1 MKNKFLQ
8 GTLILL
14 ITSLLLRGMGFV
26 YQMLIVRFAGTEAVG
41 LLNMSFPFYIIF
53 VVLATSGMPVAIAK
67 LTAGYVS
74 QGREYQITTIMRTAF
89 LLVAVLSLCGFA
101 VAFFIMPEIFLLLGT
116 EKRVAQCF
124 LVLIPGII
132 IVPFCSV
139 MRGYFQGMQQMIF
152 PSAGQIAEQ
161 LIRVASGLFLII
173 WVCPRDVLS
182 LAMALAM
189 AAMLGELAGCLLLL
203 FFYLYAR
210 HRQKQSETERTFPSR
225 TVLPELLSLGLPTTF
240 TRLTS
245 SIDMAIEASLVPFC
259 LIAAGYNTSQA
270 ASIYGQ
276 FSGVAVSLIT
286 IPTVL
291 TGALGT
297 ALIPAVA
304 EADAA
309 GNRTALEQRCS
320 QSVLITWMCSL
331 PVILLIYVYG
341 EELCLLL
348 FHIEGLGS
356 MMRMLSFGAVFMY
369 LEQTLVGIL
378 QGLGRTRTVFLNNF
392 AGSASKLIGMYYCIR
407 ILDWGSIGI
416 AGGMV
421 LGYGLQCLLNLT
433 ALSRIVKIHLEWN
446 AILLPVLF
454 SFIMLIL
461 IEQIVLMFPA
471 HSILLLL
478 AMVCGGL
485 FYLLALW
492 CSGQLSVLTG
502 RTGIYEKNL

>member
-1 MKNKFLQ
+1 
-8 GTLILL
+8 
-14 ITSLLLRGMGFV
+14 
-26 YQMLIVRFAGTEAVG
+26 
-41 LLNMSFPFYIIF
+41 
-53 VVLATSGMPVAIAK
+53 
-67 LTAGYVS
+67 
-74 QGREYQITTIMRTAF
+74 
-89 LLVAVLSLCGFA
+89 
-101 VAFFIMPEIFLLLGT
+101 
-116 EKRVAQCF
+116 
-124 LVLIPGII
+124 
-132 IVPFCSV
+132 
-139 MRGYFQGMQQMIF
+139 
-152 PSAGQIAEQ
+152 
-161 LIRVASGLFLII
+161 
-173 WVCPRDVLS
+173 
-182 LAMALAM
+182 
-189 AAMLGELAGCLLLL
+189 
-203 FFYLYAR
+203 
-210 HRQKQSETERTFPSR
+210 
-225 TVLPELLSLGLPTTF
+225 
-240 TRLTS
+240 
-245 SIDMAIEASLVPFC
+245 MAIEASLVPFC

-341 EELCLLL
+341 EELCQLL

-446 AILLPVLF
+446 RNFNRSLCCCNILF
-454 SFIMLIL
+454 S
-461 IEQIVLMFPA
+461 IVIRM
-471 HSILLLL
+471 S
-478 AMVCGGL
+478 
-485 FYLLALW
+485 Y
-492 CSGQLSVLTG
+492 
-502 RTGIYEKNL
+502 